1 MTLSLQEPWYLSERV
16 SWKEAMLLR
25 QQDLSL
31 VSDDGL
37 ERAVL
42 VLTISGSFSWN
53 PPHLNPHGP
62 FILSLF
68 LSDFFCPFFDPPVEL
83 GAFPTGIE

>member
-42 VLTISGSFSWN
+42 VLTISGSFFLESSL
-53 PPHLNPHGP
+53 PHPTWPIHSLC
-62 FILSLF
+62 LSL
-68 LSDFFCPFFDPPVEL
+68 
-83 GAFPTGIE
+83 